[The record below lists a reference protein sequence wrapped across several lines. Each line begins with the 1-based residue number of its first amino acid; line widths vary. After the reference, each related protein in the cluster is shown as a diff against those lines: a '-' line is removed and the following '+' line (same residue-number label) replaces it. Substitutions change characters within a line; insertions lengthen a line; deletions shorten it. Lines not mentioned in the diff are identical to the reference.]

1 VRSKDEFIASVSHE
15 LRTPLTVIAGM
26 AHELQDRLGAFSPD
40 EVAELI
46 GLVVDQSL
54 DMRNLIED
62 LLVAARADIGRLAV
76 HPVNMDL
83 VEAVEAVL
91 AALSPAAVQD
101 VVADM
106 VPTMA
111 SADPTRVRQIIR
123 NLVTNAVRYGGPRV
137 TIESGGDGET
147 VFVRVRDDGPGVPAG
162 LRERIFDPYE
172 SAHDPA
178 GQPGSVGLGLTVSRK
193 LARLM
198 GGDLT
203 YRYEDATSVFEL
215 RLPAAPTEPDVVVPP
230 DQLEIPL
237 SWSSLDA

>member
-1 VRSKDEFIASVSHE
+1 
-15 LRTPLTVIAGM
+15 
-26 AHELQDRLGAFSPD
+26 
-40 EVAELI
+40 
-46 GLVVDQSL
+46 
-54 DMRNLIED
+54 
-62 LLVAARADIGRLAV
+62 
-76 HPVNMDL
+76 
-83 VEAVEAVL
+83 
-91 AALSPAAVQD
+91 
-101 VVADM
+101 
-106 VPTMA
+106 
-111 SADPTRVRQIIR
+111 
-123 NLVTNAVRYGGPRV
+123 
-137 TIESGGDGET
+137 

-203 YRYEDATSVFEL
+203 YCYEEATSVFEL